1 MDNAAR
7 AVQFAELVVSA
18 LDRTKQKT
26 IMHVCQTEGWTP
38 VKAGINLLDAAPMM
52 VMAGSRPDIRP
63 AIFQVTMAVAVAAFH
78 SGQYVLDQKPVKGKL
93 PNAERVNQLIKE
105 LSDVVFKNE

>member
-1 MDNAAR
+1 MDNAAK
-7 AVQFAELVVSA
+7 AMQFAELVVSS

-52 VMAGSRPDIRP
+52 VMAGAKPAIRP

-78 SGQYVLDQKPVKGKL
+78 SGQYALDKKPIKGEL

-105 LSDVVFKNE
+105 LSDIVINNE